1 MTNPIPGDIKIKDF
15 GRDRNS
21 VRLMSFKALCQ
32 NSTKVS
38 MSASF
43 TLQSPAVYSAR
54 FLSVSMMLVA

>member
-1 MTNPIPGDIKIKDF
+1 M
-15 GRDRNS
+15 
-21 VRLMSFKALCQ
+21 MSFKALCQ

>member
-1 MTNPIPGDIKIKDF
+1 MTNPIPATSRLRTLAATG
-15 GRDRNS
+15 NS